1 MWQVIGQDRILSS
14 LKRSLE
20 KGTLA
25 HAYLLVGPAHI
36 GKMTLAINLAMA
48 LNCQQAEPPCREC
61 TSCQKIYAA
70 NHPDVRV
77 ISLLKNG
84 ETGEAK
90 LISIDQIKDM
100 QHDANLPPF
109 EGNHKVFIVDGAEMM
124 SIDAANCLLKTLEEP
139 VEKVTFILLTTN
151 EKLLPETVISR
162 CQRLELRPLT
172 VEEVTA
178 VLKINAGVDEDRA
191 RLLAILSRGCPGW
204 ALAVAADES
213 LLEHRNESLD
223 RIIEILNAGYNER
236 FEAITRMAA
245 QFTQNRMA
253 VYNTLELWVDFW
265 RDLMMVKLDCQEL
278 ITNLDRK
285 SEIIKI
291 AGEYQLSQIIGAI
304 ESIRLAIE
312 RLGRNA
318 NPRLNLEV
326 LMIDIPGKDPG
337 KAVKSASGITG

>member
-14 LKRSLE
+14 LRHSLE
-20 KGTLA
+20 TGTLV

-48 LNCQQAEPPCREC
+48 LNCQQAEPPCGEC
-61 TSCQKIYAA
+61 TSCQKIYTA

-90 LISIDQIKDM
+90 LISIDQIKDI

-109 EGNHKVFIVDGAEMM
+109 EGKHKVFIIDGAEMM
-124 SIDAANCLLKTLEEP
+124 SVDAANCLLKTLEEP
-139 VEKVTFILLTTN
+139 TEKVTFVLLTTN
-151 EKLLPETVISR
+151 EKLLPETVVSR
-162 CQRLELRPLT
+162 CQRLELRPLPA
-172 VEEVTA
+172 EEVA
-178 VLKINAGVDEDRA
+178 AALKINAGVDEDRA

-223 RIIEILNAGYNER
+223 RITEILDAGYNER
-236 FEAITRMAA
+236 FEAISRMAA

-253 VYNTLELWVDFW
+253 VYDTLELWVDFW
-265 RDLMMVKLDCQEL
+265 RDLMMVKLDCQDL

-285 SEIIKI
+285 NEIIKI
-291 AGEYQLSQIIGAI
+291 AGEYQLSQITGAI
-304 ESIRLAIE
+304 DSIRLAAE
-312 RLGRNA
+312 QFGRNA
-318 NPRLNLEV
+318 NPRLTLEV
-326 LMIDIPGKDPG
+326 LMLDIPGKDPG
-337 KAVKSASGITG
+337 KAVKSASRIIG